1 MSNELLDRLTKLKLE
16 ESCLKRNID
25 TNFFDKKTRMF
36 LFNKHKQVQKEIQK
50 INFKLNIERK
60 IQNANN
66 NSNKPNN

>member
-1 MSNELLDRLTKLKLE
+1 MSNDLIEKLNKLKKE

-25 TNFFDKKTRMF
+25 TNFFDKKTRIF
-36 LFNKHKQVQKEIQK
+36 LFDRQQQLQKEIQK
-50 INFKLNIERK
+50 INFKLNIERE